1 MTDKELMIEAIT
13 LSEQCKPVADW
24 IPRVGAVI
32 AVDGVIISQGQRG
45 DGDSDDHAEKVA
57 LKGVANRKQLPD
69 ATVYTTLEPCTKE
82 VRSDGENCCTELIKD
97 AKVKKVFIGIL
108 DPNQGV
114 RGKGLWELQ
123 SRGVEVELFQPE
135 LAKEIMVVNGKFIKV
150 HETLG
155 IRITNVKAGQ
165 KITTRDKGVFEIE
178 GTFLNPPG
186 DDVFALVNIG
196 GQWWPQH
203 AVRST
208 APGRWSATVHLGGCG
223 PCTLCIVRANELGVG
238 LIRYYQ
244 KIGAQNQKRRGRV
257 KEAVRECG
265 LEDEEAFLRSLGSDY
280 PGIEMGKLPKGLELL
295 DQVDVFVENPP
306 S

>member
-1 MTDKELMIEAIT
+1 MGEAIS
-13 LSEQCKPVADW
+13 LAEHCPQPSEDR

-32 AVDGVIISQGQRG
+32 AVDGVIIGQGQRG
-45 DGDSDDHAEKVA
+45 PRESDDHAEKVA
-57 LKGVANRKQLPD
+57 LRGVADRKQLPD

-97 AKVKKVFIGIL
+97 AKVKKVFIGIV

-123 SRGVEVELFQPE
+123 SRGVEVELFPPE
-135 LAKEIMVVNGKFIKV
+135 LAKKILVVNDKFIKV
-150 HETLG
+150 HQTLG
-155 IRITNVKAGQ
+155 IRITNVKADQ
-165 KITTRDKGVFEIE
+165 KITTRDKGVFELE

-186 DDVFALVNIG
+186 DDVFAFVNIG

-208 APGRWSATVHLGGCG
+208 AADKWSATVHLGGCG

-244 KIGAQNQKRRGRV
+244 KVGAQNQKRRGQV
-257 KEAVRECG
+257 KEVIRDNG

-280 PGIEMGKLPKGLELL
+280 PGIEMGKLPKGLEPL
-295 DQVDVFVENPP
+295 DQVDVVVENPP
-306 S
+306 SPSK